1 MTMRVLKMT
10 MPMGLL
16 YWSKAPLPHCREL
29 IVDLLAE
36 LLVDPLVDLRR
47 EGKLR
52 DRQLLAAELEKWL
65 VRLGGASPLD
75 NDLPTSWQSCIRG

>member
-29 IVDLLAE
+29 IVDLL
-36 LLVDPLVDLRR
+36 VDPRR